1 MAIIEHKG
9 LCERGPIKVH
19 SDFVSRTNRPVTYYT
34 LLAHFAPFVNL
45 ALLETHNSTYPI
57 RDKE

>member
-45 ALLETHNSTYPI
+45 AL
-57 RDKE
+57 

>member
-9 LCERGPIKVH
+9 LADALCEQGPIKVH

-34 LLAHFAPFVNL
+34 LLAHFAPFGNL
-45 ALLETHNSTYPI
+45 TLCRTKMIH
-57 RDKE
+57 